1 VHACG
6 LRKLKNYVYLYLLL
20 PGDCEVICIKQK
32 GIKCQTA
39 VTNEFHNYP
48 TTKECSKTNIMS
60 HTVDTTEKKKTQ
72 EGESSS
78 IEVNEECKEE
88 LCT

>member
-1 VHACG
+1 MWIEKTQ
-6 LRKLKNYVYLYLLL
+6 KLSVYLLL

-39 VTNEFHNYP
+39 VTNEFCNYP
-48 TTKECSKTNIMS
+48 TTEECSKTNVMS
-60 HTVDTTEKKKTQ
+60 HIVDTAGGKTQ
-72 EGESSS
+72 KGESSS
-78 IEVNEECKEE
+78 IEINAECKQE